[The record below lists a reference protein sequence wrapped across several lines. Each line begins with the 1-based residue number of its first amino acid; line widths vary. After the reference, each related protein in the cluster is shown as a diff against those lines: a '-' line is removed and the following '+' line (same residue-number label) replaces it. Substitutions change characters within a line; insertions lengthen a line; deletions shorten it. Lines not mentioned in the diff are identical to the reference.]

1 MPKMFSFFIVL
12 SVLLILFVSVALA
25 NGRNDMSLDLDL
37 VLKAIVKAE
46 DWKGRGTGEHGEL
59 GPLQIRPSIWLA
71 YSFKPIK
78 WAEGTH
84 QEMKYEQ
91 MRVGQAVIED
101 IDLQLA
107 GLKLPRTAYSVALVY
122 NAGQTN
128 VKFGNISRGTR
139 DYAERVQNIYAEMV
153 IKEATEPQF
162 YKLGKSSQS
171 ITPGAHEITRRDS
184 RDSLAN

>member
-37 VLKAIVKAE
+37 VLKAIIKTE
-46 DWKGRGTGEHGEL
+46 NWNGRSTGERGEL
-59 GPLQIRPSIWLA
+59 GPLQVRPSVWIA
-71 YSFKPIK
+71 YSFKPLA
-78 WAEGTH
+78 WASGTH
-84 QEMKYEQ
+84 PEMKYEQ
-91 MRVGQAVIED
+91 MRVGQDIIEGID
-101 IDLQLA
+101 IRLPS
-107 GLKLPRTAYSVALVY
+107 LKLPRTAYSIALVY
-122 NAGQTN
+122 NAGHTN

-162 YKLGKSSQS
+162 YKLGTPGQS
-171 ITPGAHEITRRDS
+171 LAPGAHEITRRDS